1 MLFRSEE
8 VSKAVLRGRA
18 GLGERT
24 RPAASLLF
32 MGPTGVGKTELC
44 KALADCVYGSRDALV
59 RIDMTEYMEP
69 NSVTRLI
76 GAPPG
81 YIGYEEGGTLTEKV
95 RRRPYSVILFDEI
108 EKAHPDVFNML
119 LQILDD
125 GMLTDSQGR
134 RVDFKNCIIIMT
146 SNVGAKLI
154 SGSGNALGF
163 STERGDVPN
172 HDRVREL
179 VTGELKNTFRPEF
192 LNRIDDITVFHS
204 LEKSDISEI
213 ARRLLETLSGRVGQ
227 LGIALTFDESAVEKT
242 ADAGF
247 DPVYGARPLKRVIQR
262 EIEDKLSEQ
271 MLEGKVTVG
280 KKYLCKAENGE
291 FVFVERNEPES
302 AENE

>member
-1 MLFRSEE
+1 MEKHT
-8 VSKAVLRGRA
+8 VSRL
-18 GLGERT
+18 
-24 RPAASLLF
+24 
-32 MGPTGVGKTELC
+32 VG
-44 KALADCVYGSRDALV
+44 S
-59 RIDMTEYMEP
+59 
-69 NSVTRLI
+69 
-76 GAPPG
+76 PPG
-81 YIGYEEGGTLTEKV
+81 YIGYDEGGQLTEKV

-146 SNVGAKLI
+146 SNIGAKLI

-163 STERGDVPN
+163 STERGDVPS

-179 VTGELKNTFRPEF
+179 VTRELKNTFRPEF
-192 LNRIDDITVFHS
+192 LNRVDDITVFHS

-291 FVFVERNEPES
+291 FVFVERNEPDS